1 MYFFLHYRQSEQ
13 YKIWERTIIP
23 SLPSDFRNYSQAE
36 RQNYIDEKSAIQNF
50 KKFKAETA
58 KNIPALN
65 LLDLISF
72 FDRCRGDVRSAT
84 LVG

>member
-1 MYFFLHYRQSEQ
+1 MGEDDY
-13 YKIWERTIIP
+13 T
-23 SLPSDFRNYSQAE
+23 LPSFRLSKLLSSRKAKYYLE
-36 RQNYIDEKSAIQNF
+36 EKSAIRNF